1 MNAKADLPG
10 HAQYPNLFS
19 PLDLGHT
26 QLRNRCIMG
35 SMHTG
40 LEELPDGFERM
51 AAFYAE
57 RAAGDVG
64 MIITGGI
71 SPNEEGGMVV
81 TDEQGKP
88 LASASKLNTQEE
100 AAGHRLVTD
109 AVHKAAPDCKICLQI
124 LHMGALAYNEG
135 AVAPSA
141 IRSRIGA
148 FSPAELDEEGIEKQ
162 IADHAYC
169 ATLAKQSGYDGV
181 EIIGSAG
188 YLLSTFLVEKT
199 NQRTDKWGGSYEN
212 RMRFSVEVIR
222 RVREAVGKDFIVIF
236 RIAAMDM
243 LEGGMSW
250 EEIALLAKAV
260 EQAGA
265 SMISTHF
272 VWHEAQVPTIATMV
286 PRRAFT
292 GVTKRVRGEV
302 SVPVITSNRINMPE
316 VAEAVLADGDADLVS
331 MARPMLA
338 DAELVKKAA
347 EGRTEEINT
356 CIACNQACLDHAF
369 AGKTTS
375 CLVNPRACHET
386 VLNWGPAE
394 QPKKI
399 AVVGAGPAG
408 LAYATVAAERGHS
421 VTLYD
426 AADEIGGQFNLA
438 KQVPGKEEFHE
449 TIRYYRAMMT
459 KHQVTVCL
467 GQKVDAQSLADA
479 GFDHVVV
486 ATGISPRAPDI
497 PGIDHDKVV
506 GYIDAIR
513 GDKPI
518 GQKVAVIG
526 AGGIGFDVTE
536 LITHQGKSSALD
548 IELFAPEWGVD
559 FNNHPRGGVTGVEPV
574 VNKADREVWLM
585 QRKDTPVGR
594 GLGKT
599 TGWTKRILL
608 SRRGVNMVN
617 AVEYVRIDDVG
628 LHVLIGGQPKTFEVD
643 TVIICAGQVPERGLY
658 DDLMAK
664 GVSADLIGGAFEAV
678 ELDAKTAIN
687 QATYLAA
694 AV

>member
-1 MNAKADLPG
+1 
-10 HAQYPNLFS
+10 
-19 PLDLGHT
+19 
-26 QLRNRCIMG
+26 
-35 SMHTG
+35 
-40 LEELPDGFERM
+40 M
-51 AAFYAE
+51 A
-57 RAAGDVG
+57 
-64 MIITGGI
+64 I
-71 SPNEEGGMVV
+71 
-81 TDEQGKP
+81 TDEQGNP

-100 AAGHRLVTD
+100 AAGHRMVTD
-109 AVHKAAPDCKICLQI
+109 AVHEAAPDCKICLQI

-135 AVAPSA
+135 AVAPSPV
-141 IRSRIGA
+141 RSRIGA

-199 NQRTDKWGGSYEN
+199 NQRTDQWGGSYEN

-302 SVPVITSNRINMPE
+302 SVPVITSNRINMPD

-394 QPKKI
+394 QPKNI

-408 LAYATVAAERGHS
+408 LAYATVAAERGHA

-426 AADEIGGQFNLA
+426 AANEIGGQFNLA

-459 KHQVTVCL
+459 KHQVTMRL
-467 GQKVDAQSLADA
+467 GEKVDAQALVDA

-486 ATGISPRAPDI
+486 ATGIVPRAPDI

-513 GDKPI
+513 GNKPI
-518 GQKVAVIG
+518 GEKVAVIG

-548 IELFAPEWGVD
+548 IELFAKEWGVD
-559 FNNHPRGGVTGVEPV
+559 FDNHPRGGVTGVEPV

-608 SRRGVNMVN
+608 NRRGVNMVN
-617 AVEYVRIDDVG
+617 AVEYVRIDDSG

-658 DDLMAK
+658 DDLMTK

-687 QATYLAA
+687 QATHLAA

>member
-1 MNAKADLPG
+1 
-10 HAQYPNLFS
+10 
-19 PLDLGHT
+19 
-26 QLRNRCIMG
+26 MG

-71 SPNEEGGMVV
+71 SPNEEGGMAI
-81 TDEQGKP
+81 TDEQGNP

-100 AAGHRLVTD
+100 AAGHRMVTD
-109 AVHKAAPDCKICLQI
+109 AVHEAAPDCKICLQI

-135 AVAPSA
+135 AVAPSPV
-141 IRSRIGA
+141 RSRIGA

-199 NQRTDKWGGSYEN
+199 NQRTDQWGGSYEN

-302 SVPVITSNRINMPE
+302 SVPVITSNRINMPD

-394 QPKKI
+394 QPKNI

-408 LAYATVAAERGHS
+408 LAYATVAAERGHA

-426 AADEIGGQFNLA
+426 AANEIGGQFNLA

-459 KHQVTVCL
+459 KHQVTMRL
-467 GQKVDAQSLADA
+467 GEKVDAQALVDA

-486 ATGISPRAPDI
+486 ATGIVPRAPDI

-513 GDKPI
+513 GNKPI
-518 GQKVAVIG
+518 GEKVAVIG

-548 IELFAPEWGVD
+548 IELFAKEWGVD
-559 FNNHPRGGVTGVEPV
+559 FDNHPRGGVTGVEPV

-608 SRRGVNMVN
+608 NRRGVNMVN
-617 AVEYVRIDDVG
+617 AVEYVRIDDRG

-658 DDLMAK
+658 DDLMIK

>member
-1 MNAKADLPG
+1 
-10 HAQYPNLFS
+10 
-19 PLDLGHT
+19 
-26 QLRNRCIMG
+26 
-35 SMHTG
+35 
-40 LEELPDGFERM
+40 
-51 AAFYAE
+51 
-57 RAAGDVG
+57 
-64 MIITGGI
+64 
-71 SPNEEGGMVV
+71 
-81 TDEQGKP
+81 
-88 LASASKLNTQEE
+88 
-100 AAGHRLVTD
+100 
-109 AVHKAAPDCKICLQI
+109 
-124 LHMGALAYNEG
+124 
-135 AVAPSA
+135 
-141 IRSRIGA
+141 
-148 FSPAELDEEGIEKQ
+148 
-162 IADHAYC
+162 
-169 ATLAKQSGYDGV
+169 
-181 EIIGSAG
+181 
-188 YLLSTFLVEKT
+188 
-199 NQRTDKWGGSYEN
+199 
-212 RMRFSVEVIR
+212 
-222 RVREAVGKDFIVIF
+222 
-236 RIAAMDM
+236 MDM

-260 EQAGA
+260 ERAGA

-302 SVPVITSNRINMPE
+302 SVPVITSNRINMPD

-386 VLNWGPAE
+386 VLNWGPTE

-408 LAYATVAAERGHS
+408 LSYATVAAERGHA

-459 KHQVTVCL
+459 KHEVTMCL
-467 GQKVDAQSLADA
+467 GEKVDAQALVDA

-497 PGIDHDKVV
+497 PGIDHEKVV

-513 GDKPI
+513 GNKPI

-548 IELFAPEWGVD
+548 IELFAKEWGVD
-559 FNNHPRGGVTGVEPV
+559 FDNHPRGGVTGVEPV
-574 VNKADREVWLM
+574 VIKSDREVWLM

-608 SRRGVNMVN
+608 NRRGVNMVN
-617 AVEYVRIDDVG
+617 AVEYVRIDDLG

-643 TVIICAGQVPERGLY
+643 TVIICAGQLPERGLY
-658 DDLMAK
+658 DDLMTK
-664 GVSADLIGGAFEAV
+664 GMSADLIGGAYEAV

-687 QATYLAA
+687 QATHLAA

>member
-1 MNAKADLPG
+1 M
-10 HAQYPNLFS
+10 FRIS
-19 PLDLGHT
+19 VLDL
-26 QLRNRCIMG
+26 
-35 SMHTG
+35 
-40 LEELPDGFERM
+40 
-51 AAFYAE
+51 
-57 RAAGDVG
+57 V
-64 MIITGGI
+64 
-71 SPNEEGGMVV
+71 EGGL
-81 TDEQGKP
+81 TQDEILD
-88 LASASKLNTQEE
+88 LA
-100 AAGHRLVTD
+100 RD
-109 AVHKAAPDCKICLQI
+109 A
-124 LHMGALAYNEG
+124 E
-135 AVAPSA
+135 
-141 IRSRIGA
+141 
-148 FSPAELDEEGIEKQ
+148 
-162 IADHAYC
+162 
-169 ATLAKQSGYDGV
+169 T
-181 EIIGSAG
+181 
-188 YLLSTFLVEKT
+188 
-199 NQRTDKWGGSYEN
+199 
-212 RMRFSVEVIR
+212 
-222 RVREAVGKDFIVIF
+222 
-236 RIAAMDM
+236 
-243 LEGGMSW
+243 
-250 EEIALLAKAV
+250 
-260 EQAGA
+260 AGA
-265 SMISTHF
+265 SLLDSGIG
-272 VWHEAQVPTIATMV
+272 WHESRVPTIM
-286 PRRAFT
+286 
-292 GVTKRVRGEV
+292 V
-302 SVPVITSNRINMPE
+302 SVPHGGFSWATRRLKDAVSIPVIACNRINHPDI
-316 VAEAVLADGDADLVS
+316 AEDIISKGDADMVS
-331 MARPMLA
+331 MARPWLA
-338 DAELVKKAA
+338 DGAFAHKVQNGKIES
-347 EGRTEEINT
+347 INT

-408 LAYATVAAERGHS
+408 LSYATVAAERGHA

-449 TIRYYRAMMT
+449 TIRYYRTMME

-467 GQKVDAQSLADA
+467 GQKIDAQALVDA

-497 PGIDHDKVV
+497 PGIDHEKVV

-513 GDKPI
+513 GNKPI

-548 IELFAPEWGVD
+548 IELFAQEWGVD
-559 FNNHPRGGVTGVEPV
+559 FDNHPRGGVTGVEPV
-574 VNKADREVWLM
+574 VNKSDREVWLM

-617 AVEYVRIDDVG
+617 AVEYVRIDDIG

-643 TVIICAGQVPERGLY
+643 TVIICAGQVPERSLY

-664 GVSADLIGGAFEAV
+664 GLSADLIGGAFEAV

>member
-1 MNAKADLPG
+1 
-10 HAQYPNLFS
+10 
-19 PLDLGHT
+19 
-26 QLRNRCIMG
+26 
-35 SMHTG
+35 
-40 LEELPDGFERM
+40 
-51 AAFYAE
+51 
-57 RAAGDVG
+57 
-64 MIITGGI
+64 
-71 SPNEEGGMVV
+71 
-81 TDEQGKP
+81 
-88 LASASKLNTQEE
+88 
-100 AAGHRLVTD
+100 
-109 AVHKAAPDCKICLQI
+109 
-124 LHMGALAYNEG
+124 MGALAYNEG
-135 AVAPSA
+135 AVAPSPV
-141 IRSRIGA
+141 RSRIGA

-169 ATLAKQSGYDGV
+169 ATLAQQSGYDGV

-199 NQRTDKWGGSYEN
+199 NQRTDQWGGSYEN

-302 SVPVITSNRINMPE
+302 SVPVITSNRINMPD

-386 VLNWGPAE
+386 VLNWGPTE

-408 LAYATVAAERGHS
+408 LSYATVAAERGHA

-459 KHQVTVCL
+459 KHQVTMRL
-467 GQKVDAQSLADA
+467 GEKVDAQALADA

-497 PGIDHDKVV
+497 PGIDHEKVV

-513 GDKPI
+513 GNKPI

-548 IELFAPEWGVD
+548 IELFAQEWGVD
-559 FNNHPRGGVTGVEPV
+559 FDNHPRGGVTGVEPV
-574 VNKADREVWLM
+574 VIKSDREVWLM

-617 AVEYVRIDDVG
+617 AVEYVRIDDLG

-658 DDLMAK
+658 DDLMTK

-687 QATYLAA
+687 QATHLAA